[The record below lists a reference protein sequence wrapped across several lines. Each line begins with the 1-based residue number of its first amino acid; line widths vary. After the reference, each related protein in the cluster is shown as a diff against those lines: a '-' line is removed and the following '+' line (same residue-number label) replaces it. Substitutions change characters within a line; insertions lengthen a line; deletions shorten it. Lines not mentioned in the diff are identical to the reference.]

1 MGFTK
6 VIDLSHPLRP
16 GREARRL
23 EIKRIDATQITGAA
37 ADPSLQKGHS
47 DGTEAW
53 YIMHRVEMDNHIG
66 THIEVPYHA
75 LADAADLAQVP
86 VEQFVG
92 EAAVLDLRGYAAGQ
106 AIPLDAVQ
114 RAAEQVG
121 GIGKDDIVFCMTGW
135 SQYYGSEQYDEPP
148 FLTREAVHWLVSRGI
163 KMLGIDTR
171 GSMDP
176 AFPDRQN
183 HLPLF
188 EAGIVYIENLTN
200 LPILREAMR
209 HLEAVPGS
217 RVTAVALP
225 PAVEGLEGFPV
236 RVVALL

>member
-1 MGFTK
+1 MRWMRQKGVKAMSVFSK

-23 EIKRIDATQITGAA
+23 EIEKLPATDITGAS
-37 ADPSLQKGHS
+37 PEEG
-47 DGTEAW
+47 W
-53 YIMHRVEMDNHIG
+53 YIMHRVIMDNHIG
-66 THIEVPYHA
+66 THMEVPYHC
-75 LADAADLAQVP
+75 LEDGADLAQAP

-92 EAAVLDLRGYAAGQ
+92 EAVILDLRGYSPNAG
-106 AIPLDAVQ
+106 IPLEDVR
-114 RAAEQVG
+114 RAAEKAG
-121 GIGKDDIVFCMTGW
+121 GINQGDIVFCMTGW
-135 SQYYGSEQYDEPP
+135 SQYYDTERYSEPP
-148 FLTREAVHWLVSRGI
+148 FLTGEAVRWLVDRGI

-200 LPILREAMR
+200 L
-209 HLEAVPGS
+209 EAVPKS
-217 RVTAVALP
+217 RVTVAALP
-225 PAVEGLEGFPV
+225 PAIEGLEGLPV

>member
-1 MGFTK
+1 MKFEK

-23 EIKRIDATQITGAA
+23 EIEKLPATDITGAS
-37 ADPSLQKGHS
+37 P
-47 DGTEAW
+47 EEEW
-53 YIMHRVEMDNHIG
+53 YIMHRVIMDNHIG
-66 THIEVPYHA
+66 THMEVPYHC
-75 LADAADLAQVP
+75 LEDGADLAQVP

-92 EAAVLDLRGYAAGQ
+92 EAVILDLRGYSPNAG
-106 AIPLDAVQ
+106 IPLEDVR
-114 RAAEQVG
+114 RAAEKVG
-121 GIGKDDIVFCMTGW
+121 GINQGDIVFCMTGW
-135 SQYYGSEQYDEPP
+135 SQYYGAEQYAEPP
-148 FLTREAVHWLVSRGI
+148 FLMGEAVRWLLDRGI

-188 EAGIVYIENLTN
+188 KAGIVYIENLTN
-200 LPILREAMR
+200 L
-209 HLEAVPGS
+209 EAVPES
-217 RVTAVALP
+217 RVAVAAPP
-225 PAVEGLEGFPV
+225 PAIEGLEGLPV

>member
-6 VIDLSHPLRP
+6 VVDLSHPLRP

-23 EIKRIDATQITGAA
+23 EIERIDATQITGAA
-37 ADPSLQKGHS
+37 EE
-47 DGTEAW
+47 EAW

-66 THIEVPYHA
+66 THMEVPYHA
-75 LADAADLAQVP
+75 LEDAADLAQVP
-86 VEQFVG
+86 VKQFVG
-92 EAAVLDLRGYAAGQ
+92 EAAVLDLRGYTAGQ

-114 RAAEQVG
+114 HAAEQAG
-121 GIGKDDIVFCMTGW
+121 GINKDDIVFCMTGW
-135 SQYYGSEQYDEPP
+135 SQYYDSEQYDEPP
-148 FLTREAVHWLVSRGI
+148 FLTREAVRWLVSRGI
-163 KMLGIDTR
+163 KMLGVDTR

-200 LPILREAMR
+200 LEAIP
-209 HLEAVPGS
+209 ES

-225 PAVEGLEGFPV
+225 PAIDGLEGFPV
-236 RVVALL
+236 RVAALL